1 MTESN
6 DRERIDASA
15 DDETVGRRTAVRRV
29 ATALGLTAGALVVP
43 TMVGT
48 AEAKPGDGLKVG
60 GTTDA
65 LDAQTALKSASNAS
79 TLRIENSKSRSGPAN
94 DAVDIIAPQIQLA
107 SPVPSGSRPQVPDV
121 TGMRSGDMAAS
132 GGMLFYGADIVP
144 DAVTPVQVH
153 SAAFSNYF
161 QSIDPAKSVLFD
173 SATLTADERASYT
186 LGAFDTA
193 GRLVPGQRIGIDAR
207 TLINTNSLPGRAAL
221 STIVTASGG
230 DTDGSVVVHL
240 DQTSAGDFAITQ
252 FSVLP
257 AAVTANGKP
266 YAIVS
271 STGAV
276 TALDADD
283 KLWLS
288 VTAATHVKVQV
299 TGAIIA
305 DPSAIVEPADPP
317 AGASDPAKRALLQRQ
332 AVRAMTDGL
341 TPPK

>member
-1 MTESN
+1 VTEKEDN
-6 DRERIDASA
+6 ERAA
-15 DDETVGRRTAVRRV
+15 VPAGDECVGRRTAVRRV
-29 ATALGLTAGALVVP
+29 ATALGLTAGALAVP

-48 AEAKPGDGLKVG
+48 AEAKPGDVLKVG

-65 LDAQTALKSASNAS
+65 SDAQTALKSTSNAA

-94 DAVDIIAPQIQLA
+94 DSVDIIAPQVQLA

-121 TGMRSGDMAAS
+121 HGMRSGDLAAS

-161 QSIDPAKSVLFD
+161 QPVDPSKSVIFD
-173 SATLTADERASYT
+173 SSTLTADQRSSYT
-186 LGAFDTA
+186 LGAFDAT

-207 TLINTNSLPGRAAL
+207 SLINTKSLPGRAAL
-221 STIVTASGG
+221 SAVFTASSA
-230 DTDGSVVVHL
+230 DADGALVAHL
-240 DQTSAGDFAITQ
+240 DQSTAGDFALTQ
-252 FSVLP
+252 FTVLP
-257 AAVTANGKP
+257 PGVTANGKP
-266 YAIVS
+266 YAIPAS
-271 STGAV
+271 AGAAV
-276 TALDADD
+276 VLDAED

-288 VTAATHVKVQV
+288 VTATTHVRVQV

-305 DPSAIVEPADPP
+305 DPCAVVEPASPP
-317 AGASDPAKRALLQRQ
+317 DNATPASKRGQLQRD
-332 AVRAMTDGL
+332 AVRTMIEDL

>member
-1 MTESN
+1 MTEQDDS
-6 DRERIDASA
+6 ERAEASP
-15 DDETVGRRTAVRRV
+15 DDVNVGRRTAVRRV

-48 AEAKPGDGLKVG
+48 AEAKPGDMLRVG

-65 LDAQTALKSASNAS
+65 GDTQTALKSTSNAA
-79 TLRIENSKSRSGPAN
+79 TLRIENAKSRSGPAN
-94 DAVDIIAPQIQLA
+94 DTVDIIAPQVQLA

-121 TGMRSGDMAAS
+121 HGMRSGDVAAA

-161 QSIDPAKSVLFD
+161 QPVDPSKSIIFD
-173 SATLTADERASYT
+173 SSTLTPDERSTYT
-186 LGAFDTA
+186 LGAFDAA

-207 TLINTNSLPGRAAL
+207 SLINTKSLPGRAAL
-221 STIVTASGG
+221 SAVFSAAGADASGA
-230 DTDGSVVVHL
+230 VRVHL
-240 DQTSAGDFAITQ
+240 DQSTAGDFTVAQ
-252 FSVLP
+252 FTVLP
-257 AAVTANGKP
+257 AEVTANGKP
-266 YAIVS
+266 YAIAAS
-271 STGAV
+271 SGAAAV
-276 TALDADD
+276 LDADD

-288 VTAATHVKVQV
+288 VTSATHVTVQV

-305 DPSAIVEPADPP
+305 DPCAIVEPADPP
-317 AGASDPAKRALLQRQ
+317 DDASAAAKRGLSQRQ
-332 AVRAMTDGL
+332 AVRAMIDDL